1 MPDVLEE
8 INEMVVRDE
17 KERQAREDKAKDEGD
32 DADDHPGA
40 GGNSGTMIV
49 DATCTLS
56 NIRYSQ
62 DVSLLNETRENA
74 EKLLDVLYNPADGKK
89 PRTYRVRAKNDY
101 LKYARCRQHIAKMTR
116 KANGKQLTYT
126 AAVVKHFHRC
136 FGHADIHALA
146 NQVIGNR
153 ILVPAIR
160 NKIVVG
166 DLGNRPDG
174 RFKRTDRQ
182 RQHIG
187 LLFFQIGTAAAASHL
202 LELAAVQLI
211 QLFSNCLIQF
221 PQRKEFAVA

>member
-1 MPDVLEE
+1 MALGLVQVIFQNAGNGAQRGRGAVRQSFAAGCLQPLFAVPLFQFGQTSAGLVALLGGLTGLQEVFGYLLGHRTDRHRPAAELVSVVGEIFLVLRRH
-8 INEMVVRDE
+8 MLAL
-17 KERQAREDKAKDEGD
+17 RQRITL
-32 DADDHPGA
+32 PGLQPAVA
-40 GGNSGTMIV
+40 G
-49 DATCTLS
+49 
-56 NIRYSQ
+56 
-62 DVSLLNETRENA
+62 
-74 EKLLDVLYNPADGKK
+74 
-89 PRTYRVRAKNDY
+89 
-101 LKYARCRQHIAKMTR
+101 
-116 KANGKQLTYT
+116 YT
-126 AAVVKHFHRC
+126 AAVVEYLYRC
-136 FGHADIHALA
+136 FSHADVHALA

-187 LLFFQIGTAAAASHL
+187 LLFFQIGTSAAASHL
-202 LELAAVQLI
+202 LERAAVQLI